1 MSTIAI
7 KNNVVLKNNEKNAAT
22 IADRL
27 KKYFLE
33 NANTFVAA
41 EQVVFGN
48 PYNLKTL
55 AKTK

>member
-7 KNNVVLKNNEKNAAT
+7 KNNVVLKNNEKNVAT